1 MEILAEILFGLL
13 EIVAEWALQLLFEA
27 LFAAGVRAFRAPF
40 QDGNREPLHPV
51 FTALGYTCY
60 GAIAGGLSLLVFPSG
75 FLHGEGWRMVNL
87 VLTPVLAGGSMAL
100 FGAWRKR
107 RGKLLVQLDRFGY
120 GYIFALAMGAVR
132 FAFAH

>member
-1 MEILAEILFGLL
+1 MEILAELLFGLL
-13 EIVAEWALQLLFEA
+13 EIVAELALQVLFEA
-27 LFAAGVRAFRAPF
+27 LFAAGIRSFRAPF
-40 QDGNREPLHPV
+40 ETSREPWHPV
-51 FTALGYTCY
+51 FTAIGYACY
-60 GAIAGGLSLLVFPSG
+60 GAIAGGLSLLVFSSG
-75 FLHGEGWRMVNL
+75 FIQGEAWRMANL

-132 FAFAH
+132 FVFAH